1 MSNYQK
7 TDLNTEAYEPFMLE
21 DKQAGEVH
29 WLNQTNSNDAPT
41 FSGLWKCEPMEFDY
55 EFPGDE
61 TFHVLKGDLNIKLES
76 GEEIQLCQG
85 DVVNFKKGIKSHW
98 RIQSSFQKF
107 FVIHNV

>member
-41 FSGLWKCEPMEFDY
+41 FSGLWKCEPMDLGVFMRQ
-55 EFPGDE
+55 
-61 TFHVLKGDLNIKLES
+61 TFIANGNT
-76 GEEIQLCQG
+76 
-85 DVVNFKKGIKSHW
+85 
-98 RIQSSFQKF
+98 KF
-107 FVIHNV
+107 LRPYTFGRAPLFRPP